1 MAIMKE
7 KQSSIRRWLYGLF
20 GLIITITFL
29 AWALRGV
36 SPAVVVE
43 AVQKSKAEWLLLGL
57 ITFIG
62 SFSIRARRWG
72 TLLGAHRDPG
82 PFKIR
87 QSAVFIGFAGNAI
100 LPAHAGEVIR
110 SLILHRFGGVPLGAA
125 LGSILAERLLDAI
138 VAFLLLLIALLSVTQ
153 ASHLEAV
160 QPGNFASLPVG
171 WITLVLAIACIA
183 FLSAAR
189 WPLEI
194 AEFTGKVSR
203 FVGLGRYAPRIEAI
217 VRGLLS
223 GLEAL
228 RYPQR
233 GITAVV
239 ESFCIWGMT
248 GMTYWFCMLAF
259 GITTPGPMGAL
270 FVQGV
275 VALAI
280 AIPSS
285 PGYLGPFEAAI
296 RFGLGLYAIPPD
308 AIVAFA
314 ITLRI
319 LMFFSLTAIG
329 FCLATRLG
337 LSWHDFITPKTES
350 SASPS
355 EVITEATPLPYP
367 SGENHQ

>member
-1 MAIMKE
+1 MKE
-7 KQSSIRRWLYGLF
+7 KQDSLKKRETSVRRWLYGLL
-20 GLIITITFL
+20 GLIITIVFL
-29 AWALRGV
+29 VWALRGV
-36 SPAVVVE
+36 SPGVVWQ
-43 AVQKSKAEWLLLGL
+43 AVQQSQGEWVLLGL
-57 ITFIG
+57 ITFIS

-72 TLLGAHRDPG
+72 TLLGAHHDPG
-82 PFKIR
+82 SFKIR

-125 LGSILAERLLDAI
+125 LGSIFAERLLDAV

-153 ASHLEAV
+153 ASHLGAV
-160 QPGNFASLPVG
+160 QPGNFSSLPVG
-171 WITLVLAIACIA
+171 WIALVLAIACVI

-189 WPLEI
+189 WPLAI
-194 AEFTGKVSR
+194 AEFVGKVSR
-203 FVGLGRYAPRIEAI
+203 VVGLGRHAPRIEAI
-217 VRGLLS
+217 VRSLLS

-233 GITAVV
+233 GIMAVM

-248 GMTYWFCMLAF
+248 GMTYWFLMLAF
-259 GITTPGPMGAL
+259 GINTPGPMGAL

-329 FCLATRLG
+329 FFLATRLG
-337 LSWHDFITPKTES
+337 LSWHDFIQSKNDQKAGFFTK
-350 SASPS
+350 
-355 EVITEATPLPYP
+355 
-367 SGENHQ
+367 SGSG

>member
-1 MAIMKE
+1 MKE
-7 KQSSIRRWLYGLF
+7 KQNPPQLKKGGTSIHRWLYGLL
-20 GLIITITFL
+20 GLIITIAFL

-36 SPAVVVE
+36 SPAVVWQ
-43 AVQKSKAEWLLLGL
+43 AVQKSQGQWVLLGL

-72 TLLGAHRDPG
+72 TLLGAHHDPG
-82 PFKIR
+82 SFKIR

-125 LGSILAERLLDAI
+125 LGSIFAERLLDAM
-138 VAFLLLLIALLSVTQ
+138 VAFLLLLTALLAITQ
-153 ASHLEAV
+153 A
-160 QPGNFASLPVG
+160 GNSGGVETLSFASLPVG
-171 WITLVLAIACIA
+171 WITLVLAIACVI

-189 WPLEI
+189 WPSAI
-194 AEFTGKVSR
+194 AEFVGKVSR
-203 FVGLGRYAPRIEAI
+203 VIGLGRYAPRIVEI

-233 GITAVV
+233 GIMAVI

-248 GMTYWFCMLAF
+248 GMTYWFLMLAF
-259 GITTPGPMGAL
+259 GINTPGPMGAL

-329 FCLATRLG
+329 FFLATRLG
-337 LSWHDFITPKTES
+337 LSWHDFIQSKNDP
-350 SASPS
+350 
-355 EVITEATPLPYP
+355 V
-367 SGENHQ
+367 

>member
-1 MAIMKE
+1 MAAMKE
-7 KQSSIRRWLYGLF
+7 KQPSVRPWLYGLL
-20 GLIITITFL
+20 GLTTTIAFL
-29 AWALRGV
+29 VWALRGV
-36 SPAVVVE
+36 SPAVVVQ
-43 AVQKSKAEWLLLGL
+43 AVQQSQGEWLLLGL
-57 ITFIG
+57 ITFIA

-72 TLLGAHRDPG
+72 TLLGAHRHPG

-100 LPAHAGEVIR
+100 LPAHAGEVVR

-125 LGSILAERLLDAI
+125 LGSIFAERLLDAV
-138 VAFLLLLIALLSVTQ
+138 VAFLLLSIALLAVTQ
-153 ASHLEAV
+153 GGN
-160 QPGNFASLPVG
+160 PGFGSLPIG
-171 WITLVLAIACIA
+171 WIALVLAIACA
-183 FLSAAR
+183 TFLGAAR
-189 WPLEI
+189 WPDAI
-194 AEFTGKVSR
+194 AQFLGKTSR
-203 FVGLGRYAPRIEAI
+203 AVGLGRWSPRIEAI

-233 GITAVV
+233 GITAAI

-270 FVQGV
+270 LVQGI

-296 RFGLGLYAIPPD
+296 RLGLGLYAIPPD

-329 FCLATRLG
+329 FFLATRLG
-337 LSWHDFITPKTES
+337 LSWHDFMVPKF
-350 SASPS
+350 
-355 EVITEATPLPYP
+355 PYP
-367 SGENHQ
+367 GGENHQ